1 MSSAEPIPTEK
12 RRSVATMINPFD
24 LFKKLKSHAHAC
36 DLNEDEF
43 LTIVKNLDLDE
54 TSLARHG
61 SSART
66 GVRSPGGTRADI
78 LVYKKYRL
86 YGRLLQLMGKP
97 LAETYFEEN
106 GTATALN
113 LETLNRIINRG
124 LAELGMQLRSTTRN
138 DLAALAFLSS
148 ALRNKRRDSVA
159 VTGDDADTQST
170 VSTLS
175 STVSLTP
182 SSGSRSIIVAAARGK
197 LVPESIQQ
205 AFGAGTL
212 TSSRSAPSLP
222 EPTRLPPL
230 KPARSSTHLVRASP
244 RTAASDG
251 DSTTAKIQALEQ
263 ENATLRATLEANVD
277 ARRLYFLQCQN
288 AQLSAQ
294 VASQN
299 DVIKRWATLSQEMA
313 TGMDNLQRMCEELV
327 GKVEPSAKPAPDQG
341 DKDKKSTASATAVA
355 ATTAKLIQETA
366 RRLTQRLHDK
376 WLDHDPPQSRTGSF
390 DKQPV
395 PLFARRP
402 GTARTDVPATVDW
415 RKVTA
420 LEGQLASLHG
430 TLTGLDA
437 QLAMTASSLVVLTD
451 RGVTRLVDAA
461 EHARGEVHRTA
472 GMLASVSSL
481 AGIASGNA
489 RAVAPRARANVDAE
503 VARLGDAAER
513 LRRQLDPVVA
523 TKEIAQG
530 LTLSTALRDRL
541 AAWCAQTQS
550 LVQRELAVLK
560 SENEVTR
567 REVMFQRAL
576 SERQSAHVDAIL
588 RQLDNARARLL
599 AVLQTCLEGP
609 LTELSEAL
617 AAVKANY
624 SNDAALA
631 CLKLADTVVVEMQG
645 AISTQLTTPD
655 NVVFA
660 AVALPAD
667 TTASN
672 DGVAGAS
679 ASVSTA

>member
-1 MSSAEPIPTEK
+1 
-12 RRSVATMINPFD
+12 MINPFD

-36 DLNEDEF
+36 DLAEDEF
-43 LTIVKNLDLDE
+43 LTIVKNLDLDKN
-54 TSLARHG
+54 SLARHT
-61 SSART
+61 SSSRA
-66 GVRSPGGTRADI
+66 GVRSPGGTRADV
-78 LVYKKYRL
+78 LVHKKYRL

-97 LAETYFEEN
+97 LAETYLEEN
-106 GTATALN
+106 GTPTAFN
-113 LETLNRIINRG
+113 LETLNRIINRD
-124 LAELGMQLRSTTRN
+124 LADLGMQLRSTTRN

-148 ALRNKRRDSVA
+148 ALRKKRRDSVA
-159 VTGDDADTQST
+159 ATGDEADTQST
-170 VSTLS
+170 ISTLSS

-182 SSGSRSIIVAAARGK
+182 SNGSRSTLVAAARGK

-205 AFGAGTL
+205 ALGDVTL

-230 KPARSSTHLVRASP
+230 KPAQSSTPLVRASP

-251 DSTTAKIQALEQ
+251 DAAAAKIQALEQ
-263 ENATLRATLEANVD
+263 ENATLRAALEANVD

-299 DVIKRWATLSQEMA
+299 EIINRRATLAQEMT

-327 GKVEPSAKPAPDQG
+327 GQVEPGMKPAPGRG
-341 DKDKKSTASATAVA
+341 DKDKKSVTSTTAVT

-376 WLDHDPPQSRTGSF
+376 WLDRDLPQSRTSSYN
-390 DKQPV
+390 KQPV

-402 GTARTDVPATVDW
+402 GSTRVDDPATVDW

-420 LEGQLASLHG
+420 LEAQLASLHG

-451 RGVTRLVDAA
+451 RGVTRLVDGA
-461 EHARGEVHRTA
+461 EKARGEVHRTA
-472 GMLASVSSL
+472 IMLANVSSL

-503 VARLGDAAER
+503 MARMGDAAER
-513 LRRQLDPVVA
+513 LRRQLDPVAA

-530 LTLSTALRDRL
+530 LTLSAALRDRL

-550 LVQRELAVLK
+550 LVQRELAVMK
-560 SENEVTR
+560 SENEITHG
-567 REVMFQRAL
+567 EVMFQRAL
-576 SERQSAHVDAIL
+576 SERQSAHVEAIL
-588 RQLDNARARLL
+588 HQLDDARARLL
-599 AVLQTCLEGP
+599 TVLQTCLEGP

-631 CLKLADTVVVEMQG
+631 CLKLAETVVVEMQY
-645 AISTQLTTPD
+645 AISTRLTTPGD
-655 NVVFA
+655 VVFFA
-660 AVALPAD
+660 ALPAD
-667 TTASN
+667 TTTSN
-672 DGVAGAS
+672 DGAAGEFAS
-679 ASVSTA
+679 MSTA